1 MPVTPQIAIRMKKLP
16 VATPDQR
23 THGPVGLTAGVDTDS
38 EQATKRELLE
48 WLDGQRAQVA
58 DQVRAMPAEAR
69 RRSQVPSG
77 WTPRGLLRHLTLD
90 VERVWFRAVM
100 AGERVD
106 LPQGYAGWTA
116 PEHQSDEELLEQ
128 YAEECRLA
136 TAAVETLPLDAE
148 PVWWFEDGGD
158 PPYSS
163 LREVLLHVIVETATH
178 AGHLDI
184 CRELVDGG
192 QRLVLDEPTT

>member
-1 MPVTPQIAIRMKKLP
+1 
-16 VATPDQR
+16 
-23 THGPVGLTAGVDTDS
+23 VDTDA
-38 EQATKRELLE
+38 EQVAKRELLD
-48 WLDGQRAQVA
+48 WLDAQRRHVTEQVE
-58 DQVRAMPAEAR
+58 AMPAQAR

-77 WTPRGLLRHLTLD
+77 WTARGLVRHLTLD

-106 LPQGYAGWTA
+106 LPRGYEGWTA
-116 PEHQSDEELLEQ
+116 PEDQSDEELLDQ
-128 YAEECRLA
+128 YATECALA
-136 TAAVETLPLDAE
+136 TAAIEPLSLTAE
-148 PVWWFEDGGD
+148 PQWWFEDAGD

-163 LREVLLHVIVETATH
+163 LREVILHVIVETATH

-192 QRLVLDEPTT
+192 QRLVLDQPT